1 MVGSTQLY
9 DFAAKFLSCSAEKA
23 CMGTKHMY
31 GTLQFKE
38 TVTYCYQTRN
48 WNISYICAIN
58 NLQGDNYSTYFPK
71 AWRSSVCHGTG
82 LSYTSSKG

>member
-38 TVTYCYQTRN
+38 TVTYYVIRQE
-48 WNISYICAIN
+48 
-58 NLQGDNYSTYFPK
+58 
-71 AWRSSVCHGTG
+71 TG
-82 LSYTSSKG
+82 IFHTFVPLTTCRVIIILPTFQRLGEVQCVMGQI